1 MPLTK
6 QAIKKVRQDKRKAIY
21 NLRVKKTYKQT
32 VSAFRKNPTL
42 KGIGEVFSKLDKAAK
57 TNIIHK
63 NKAARLKSRLSK
75 LIKSSGKSSTL
86 KTPRKQ
92 AALA

>member
-1 MPLTK
+1 MPVTK
-6 QAIKKVRQDKRKAIY
+6 QAIKKVRQDKRKTIY
-21 NLRVKKTYKQT
+21 NLRVKKTYKQA
-32 VSAFRKNPTL
+32 VAAFRKNPTL

-92 AALA
+92 AAPA